1 MTSGGPNIFPNGM
14 TEIQVKTP
22 EELGALVRSRRTE
35 QKLTQEDLAAVAL
48 VTPRLVGELERGKRT
63 AQLDGVLRIL
73 AALGIDLLAK
83 PR

>member
-1 MTSGGPNIFPNGM
+1 M
-14 TEIQVKTP
+14 EIRVKTP

-35 QKLTQEDLAAVAL
+35 QKLTQEDLAALAL

-63 AQLDGVLRIL
+63 AQLDGVLRVL